1 MQILLAVDGSKNSLD
16 AVNSLIRHVDW
27 YREPPTVHLTYVHLP
42 VPKVGGI
49 AGGGPS
55 KTTLA
60 NYYREEGEQALAK
73 ARKLLDKAGIPHEDA
88 ILVGPIAETIVKH
101 ADNEKCE
108 LICMGTRGLG
118 GVANLVMGSVATK
131 VLHNASIPVLLVK

>member
-16 AVNSLIRHVDW
+16 AVNSLIRHADW
-27 YREPPTVHLTYVHLP
+27 FKMPPTVHLTYVHLP
-42 VPKVGGI
+42 VPKVGGF
-49 AGGGPS
+49 AGGPS
-55 KTTLA
+55 KTALA

-101 ADNEKCE
+101 AGNEKCE